1 MTAPRLADLTL
12 IETAEAI
19 AKGEITSEAATRSAL
34 DRLRSIGSTLN
45 CVIALDEAD
54 ALTAARVADVER
66 TKGKLR
72 GPLHGVPLAHK
83 DLFFREGKVVTSGAK
98 ITRDFVAPTT
108 ATVLERLEAAGAI
121 YVAAL
126 HLAEFARSPTGHNE
140 HFGPARNPWNL
151 AHVTGGSSSG
161 SGAAVAARL
170 VSAALGSDT
179 GGSIR
184 LPASICGV
192 VGLMPTQTRVSR
204 AGVMPLS
211 WSMDTVGPM
220 AREARDCARLLTV
233 IAGVDPRDPTTSQ
246 APVPDYERAMP
257 TTLKGLR
264 IGVPRRFYYDPVTP
278 DVGKALEESLR
289 VFRDAGA
296 VIADTDVPDMALI
309 DEVQH
314 VVRECE
320 AATVHSRWLRSRPK
334 DFADQVRSRTEPGL
348 FYTATRY
355 LEALDLRAPIVAEF
369 LATAFG
375 DNDILHL
382 PGVPI
387 PVPTIAETTT
397 GGPEA
402 IAKMIRLVGHCTR
415 HINFLGLPAIA
426 VPCGFSTS
434 GLPVAFQLIGRPFAE
449 ATLLGA
455 ADRYQA
461 ATEWRRRAP
470 AVAAGAA

>member
-1 MTAPRLADLTL
+1 MTASRLADLSM
-12 IETAEAI
+12 IETAAAI
-19 AKGEITSEAATRSAL
+19 AKGEITSEAATRSVL
-34 DRLRSIGSTLN
+34 DRLKTIGPKVN
-45 CVIALDEAD
+45 CVIAIEEDEAM
-54 ALTAARVADVER
+54 AAARVADAER
-66 TKGKLR
+66 AKGQLR
-72 GPLHGVPLAHK
+72 GPLHGVPMGHK
-83 DLFFREGKVVTSGAK
+83 DLLFRKGKVVTSGAK
-98 ITRDFVAPTT
+98 ITRGFVAPTT

-140 HFGPARNPWNL
+140 HFGPCRNPWNL
-151 AHVTGGSSSG
+151 DHVTGGSSSG

-170 VSAALGSDT
+170 VPAALGSDT

-220 AREARDCARLLTV
+220 ARDARDCARLLSI
-233 IAGVDPRDPTTSQ
+233 IAGADPRDLTTSH
-246 APVPDYERAMP
+246 APVPDYEKAMP
-257 TTLKGLR
+257 TSLKGLR
-264 IGVPRRFYYDPVTP
+264 VGVPRRFYYDPVTP
-278 DVGKALEESLR
+278 EVGKALDESLR
-289 VFRDAGA
+289 VFRDVGA
-296 VIADTDVPDMALI
+296 VITDTDVPDMALI

-314 VVRECE
+314 IVRECE
-320 AATVHSRWLRSRPK
+320 AATVHGRWLRSRPK

-369 LATAFG
+369 LAKAFG

-426 VPCGFSTS
+426 VPCGFSAS
-434 GLPVAFQLIGRPFAE
+434 GLPIAFQLIGRPFGE

-461 ATEWRRRAP
+461 VTDWRRRAP
-470 AVAAGAA
+470 AIATGAA